1 MTQHLW
7 YVRKQGAVSGPFPAQ
22 QVRQSFSLA
31 QLDLDDEVSLDGA
44 QWVKL
49 IEADILEKA
58 PAKPNVAVPDHEWR
72 QERDK
77 ARLRWLND
85 SVETIAINPDR
96 DEVDARLRQHEEE
109 TRTRLKAESNRKPG
123 FLSGLGLLLAV
134 AVIGLGVWLGQSGE
148 SGIQASLSGRVSDC
162 NMPAGEG
169 VAWGGCNKDVASL
182 ARANLKNALL
192 MKARF
197 ERADLSGA
205 DLSYA
210 NLDEANLRGAN
221 LRGAS
226 LRGASLV
233 QADISGAD
241 LAGADLG
248 YAVLSDARLDGARL
262 DGALFGQST
271 WIDGRI
277 CADQSVGSCQ

>member
-22 QVRQSFSLA
+22 QIRQSFSLA
-31 QLDLDDEVSLDGA
+31 ELDLSDMVSLDGV

-49 IEADILEKA
+49 IETDILEKA
-58 PAKPNVAVPDHEWR
+58 PAKPKVAESDQEWR
-72 QERDK
+72 QEREK

-85 SVETIAINPDR
+85 SVETPVIQPNR
-96 DEVDARLRQHEEE
+96 DEVDARLREHEEE

-123 FLSGLGLLLAV
+123 WLSGLGLVLAV
-134 AVIGLGVWLGQSGE
+134 VLIGLGVWFGQSGE
-148 SGIQASLSGRVSDC
+148 SGIQASLSGRVNNC
-162 NMPAGEG
+162 NAPAGEG

-197 ERADLSGA
+197 ERADLAGA

-210 NLDEANLRGAN
+210 NLDGANLRGAN

-241 LAGADLG
+241 LSGADFG
-248 YAVLSDARLDGARL
+248 FAVLSGARLDGARL

-277 CADQSVGSCQ
+277 CAEQSIGACQ